1 MENWVH
7 LTCSLI
13 PGRRR
18 MMMNTMNLRSTIKK
32 LFLAGAVL
40 CLAGSLL
47 AQDPQFTQFFANKLY
62 LAPSFAGSTK
72 QQRIV
77 SMYRNQWAGIPGG
90 FNTMSFSYEYFF
102 PNFNSGLG
110 VLVLRDMAGS
120 GRLGMTNA
128 GVLYSYDFQ
137 IFEEW
142 HVRPGL
148 HFLYS
153 MYGIDFY
160 RLRFYDQL
168 VTGNGTTF
176 EDPPAQENIGA
187 FDASTSVLVYSK
199 SVWAGAA
206 VDHLFRPDQSFYAN
220 KAVVPMK
227 FSFFGGFQ
235 IIRQGKLLKP
245 IDETVSL
252 AYLFRLQQNKKQ
264 LDIGLYWN
272 KVPLVLGFWY
282 RGIPPFN
289 SERGDALAML
299 VGFKMKG
306 LSIGYSYD
314 FTISN
319 LVSSTHGA
327 HEISMSFDFQTNRK
341 KKIHAIPCPEF

>member
-1 MENWVH
+1 
-7 LTCSLI
+7 
-13 PGRRR
+13 
-18 MMMNTMNLRSTIKK
+18 
-32 LFLAGAVL
+32 
-40 CLAGSLL
+40 
-47 AQDPQFTQFFANKLY
+47 
-62 LAPSFAGSTK
+62 
-72 QQRIV
+72 
-77 SMYRNQWAGIPGG
+77 
-90 FNTMSFSYEYFF
+90 
-102 PNFNSGLG
+102 
-110 VLVLRDMAGS
+110 
-120 GRLGMTNA
+120 
-128 GVLYSYDFQ
+128 
-137 IFEEW
+137 
-142 HVRPGL
+142 
-148 HFLYS
+148 
-153 MYGIDFY
+153 
-160 RLRFYDQL
+160 
-168 VTGNGTTF
+168 
-176 EDPPAQENIGA
+176 
-187 FDASTSVLVYSK
+187 
-199 SVWAGAA
+199 
-206 VDHLFRPDQSFYAN
+206 
-220 KAVVPMK
+220 MK

-306 LSIGYSYD
+306 FSIGYSYD

-327 HEISMSFDFQTNRK
+327 HEISLSLDFQTNRK